1 MCEDSDAIPP
11 SITTS
16 VGSVER
22 GDSEEDMLSS
32 SCGRVTLRDDPDP
45 LPAMVHAE
53 YHDRYLPAFLS
64 PLFLL
69 LNKVPNKVLLDG
81 LSMAAISRPPLWL
94 TPFFCISAAAR
105 RAQSARGATDHW
117 MMFGTNS

>member
-1 MCEDSDAIPP
+1 MWRVMSSDTCILLFLRTRSAASSLGDKMCDDPDAVPP

-45 LPAMVHAE
+45 LPSVVHAE
-53 YHDRYLPAFLS
+53 YCE
-64 PLFLL
+64 
-69 LNKVPNKVLLDG
+69 
-81 LSMAAISRPPLWL
+81 M
-94 TPFFCISAAAR
+94 
-105 RAQSARGATDHW
+105 
-117 MMFGTNS
+117 